1 MKAHDVFP
9 AVCYPD
15 LFWRMAKASL
25 DQNWYLMDPHQIQT
39 VKGYALEDC
48 TGELWEQR
56 YQECVADPRIEKRVI
71 LLKDLVRLILK
82 SAAETGT
89 PFVFNRDLVN
99 AMNPNG
105 HRGIIYCSNLCT
117 EIAQNI
123 APAGEIE
130 TRMTEIDGEPV
141 IIEQAKAGEMVVCNL
156 ASLNLGRLNT
166 EDEEELRSVIE
177 VTVRAL
183 DNVID
188 LNAYPLPQAQR
199 TASRS
204 RAIGLGVSGLH
215 HWLAK
220 RSIFFESE
228 EHLNAADKLFEAINY
243 NAIRASLRLAREKGR
258 YADFEGSDW
267 QTGAYFTK
275 RGYTSDAWQ
284 TLAKEVAQYGLRNGW
299 LLAIAPTSSTSVIAG
314 TSAGVDPIMNK
325 FFLEEKKGS
334 IIARVAPELNE
345 KTYWYYKKAHQIDQ
359 TWVVRAAG
367 VRQRHIDQAQSV
379 NLYITTDYSLRD
391 LLNLMILAWEKGV
404 KTLYY
409 VRSQSLE
416 VEECES
422 CSA

>member
-1 MKAHDVFP
+1 M
-9 AVCYPD
+9 
-15 LFWRMAKASL
+15 
-25 DQNWYLMDPHQIQT
+25 
-39 VKGYALEDC
+39 
-48 TGELWEQR
+48 
-56 YQECVADPRIEKRVI
+56 
-71 LLKDLVRLILK
+71 
-82 SAAETGT
+82 
-89 PFVFNRDLVN
+89 
-99 AMNPNG
+99 
-105 HRGIIYCSNLCT
+105 
-117 EIAQNI
+117 
-123 APAGEIE
+123 
-130 TRMTEIDGEPV
+130 
-141 IIEQAKAGEMVVCNL
+141 VCNL

-166 EDEEELRSVIE
+166 EDEAELRSVIE

-199 TASRS
+199 TSQQW

-220 RSIFFESE
+220 RSVFFESE
-228 EHLNAADKLFEAINY
+228 EHLKATDALFEAINY
-243 NAIRASLRLAREKGR
+243 NAIRASLKLAQEKGR
-258 YADFEGSDW
+258 YAYFEGSDW

-275 RGYTSDAWQ
+275 RHYQSPAWQ
-284 TLAKEVAQYGLRNGW
+284 ALAKEVSKQGLRNGW

-334 IIARVAPELNE
+334 IIARVAPELNDQ
-345 KTYWYYKKAHQIDQ
+345 TYWYYKKAHQIDQ
-359 TWVVRAAG
+359 TWVVRAAA